1 MALKV
6 YSPCKGCT
14 MIEWP
19 KGMLRGRDRERL
31 EQGYVKVTDLQALA
45 ATLRVKVNCPD
56 DPEDLVFEV
65 DDFLQVIEGL

>member
-1 MALKV
+1 MALKA

-19 KGMLRGRDRERL
+19 KGMLRDESKRL
-31 EQGYVKVTDLQALA
+31 EHVYVKATDLQAFA
-45 ATLRVKVNCPD
+45 ATLRAKVNCPD